1 MDTKTFPVMRADSNK
16 SISHVHMS
24 VLQPTLLLFLIWF
37 PLSYMQL
44 FLHEGGHALVHL
56 IYGAQVTLF
65 YAHPFSFLGY
75 VRPMF
80 DYYNV
85 WVHVSGTIVEI
96 IVSLTIFILLWKHRS
111 FYTLPFLMI
120 FPWIGVYDGIGGIVD
135 NTGDFHNLAVIT
147 GWSEN
152 IFHVFDIALALVGIF
167 FFLSLLP
174 FLGLAPEDK
183 MTLFVLPVSMLLYSL
198 VGLAIAY
205 LFVPGSLA
213 DVRYHLADE
222 ILVSAKYRPLFCL
235 VGVLLSVIY
244 MTLYRWIYK
253 KLPAGLRTEKVSLSW
268 RGLSFPG
275 LLFTISMILG
285 IIVIN
290 Q

>member
-1 MDTKTFPVMRADSNK
+1 MDKKTLPITRVDSNK
-16 SISHVHMS
+16 RMSPVLVS
-24 VLQPTLLLFLIWF
+24 VLQPTLLLFLLWF

-44 FLHEGGHALVHL
+44 FLHEGGHALVHM
-56 IYGAQVTLF
+56 IYGARVTLF
-65 YAHPFSFLGY
+65 YAHPFSFVGF

-96 IVSLTIFILLWKHRS
+96 LVSLTIFALLWKHRS

-135 NTGDFHNLAVIT
+135 KSGDFLNLVVIT
-147 GWSEN
+147 GMSEN
-152 IFHVFDIALALVGIF
+152 ILLVSDIVLAVVGSF
-167 FFLSLLP
+167 FFFSLLP
-174 FLGLAPEDK
+174 LLGLEPEDK
-183 MTLFVLPVSMLLYSL
+183 RSLFVLPVSMLLYSL
-198 VGLAIAY
+198 LGLVIAL
-205 LFVPGSLA
+205 LFVPGSPA

-244 MTLYRWIYK
+244 ITFYRWVYK
-253 KLPAGLRTEKVSLSW
+253 RLPSSFQTDKVNLSW
-268 RGLSFPG
+268 RGLWYPG
-275 LLFTISMILG
+275 LLFAISMTLG
-285 IIVIN
+285 IIVIS
-290 Q
+290 

>member
-1 MDTKTFPVMRADSNK
+1 MNTKTFPNTFVDTNK
-16 SISHVHMS
+16 NISHVLVD
-24 VLQPTLLLFLIWF
+24 VLKPTLFLFLLWF
-37 PLSYMQL
+37 PLAFMQL
-44 FLHEGGHALVHL
+44 FFHEGGHALVNL
-56 IYGAQVTLF
+56 IYGARVTLF
-65 YAHPFSFLGY
+65 YVHPFSFVGY

-96 IVSLTIFILLWKHRS
+96 LVSLTIFILLWKHRS

-135 NTGDFHNLAVIT
+135 KTGDFHNLVIIT
-147 GWSEN
+147 GMSEN
-152 IFHVFDIALALVGIF
+152 ILLVFDIVLAVVGIF

-174 FLGLAPEDK
+174 KLGLAPEDK
-183 MTLFVLPVSMLLYSL
+183 KSLFVLPVSMLLYSL
-198 VGLAIAY
+198 VGLAIAH
-205 LFVPGSLA
+205 LFVPSSLA
-213 DVRYHLADE
+213 DVQYHLADE

-253 KLPAGLRTEKVSLSW
+253 KLPAGLQTEKVNLSW
-268 RGLSFPG
+268 RDLSYPG

-290 Q
+290 